1 MSMMLRLFQVLA
13 FGLPALL
20 ALAAGLGFLLWI
32 FGASATSGTA
42 DADAWTV
49 GFWALLLYSGAYQA
63 LIMFV
68 LICWLAK
75 WPLIG
80 LLNQV
85 IWVAAGAFVL
95 TMAYVAVRL
104 GWVVA

>member
-1 MSMMLRLFQVLA
+1 MLA

-42 DADAWTV
+42 YADAWTV
-49 GFWALLLYSGAYQA
+49 GFWALLLYSGAYQV
-63 LIMFV
+63 LIIFV

-80 LLNQV
+80 LLHQL
-85 IWVAAGAFVL
+85 IWVAAGAFLL
-95 TMAYVAVRL
+95 TMAYVAVQL
-104 GWVVA
+104 DWLAA